1 MIYCIGSISY
11 LYLMG
16 ISLFLVGFIHIL
28 NDDIY

>member
-1 MIYCIGSISY
+1 MVYYIGSISY

-16 ISLFLVGFIHIL
+16 ISLFLVRFTHIL